1 MLPCFVRQE
10 GDLKKRAKI
19 DRIEVEAYKI
29 PTDRPESDGTY
40 CWDST
45 TIVVVH
51 LWGGGAKGLGYTYA
65 DAAAGTLIKDKLTSI
80 LLGRDPFDIPACWNS
95 LLSALRNLGVP
106 GISML
111 AISALD
117 CALWDLKAKLLD
129 LPLVDLIGAARDQVP
144 AYGSGG
150 FTSYSIKEL
159 QHQLAGWV
167 SAGIPRVKM
176 KIGTD
181 PKADPDRVRMAREAV
196 GPDTELFVD
205 ANGAYARKQALAM
218 AQQMS
223 GFGVSWFE
231 EPVVHLD
238 RAGLR
243 LLRDRVPA
251 GMEISAGEYG
261 FTLDYFQDLLREG
274 AVDVLQ
280 ADATRC
286 GITGFLQAAT
296 LCESYHLSLS
306 SHCAPSLHIH
316 PCCAAQPVRHLEYFH
331 DHVRI
336 ERMLFDGFIEPVQG
350 FLAPDRGR
358 PGLGLELREQEAR
371 HFRI

>member
-1 MLPCFVRQE
+1 MT
-10 GDLKKRAKI
+10 KRATVA
-19 DRIEVEAYKI
+19 RVEVEAYKI
-29 PTDRPESDGTY
+29 PTEAPESDGSFS
-40 CWDST
+40 WDST

-51 LWGGGAKGLGYTYA
+51 LYGGGAIGLGYSYA
-65 DAAAGTLIKDKLTSI
+65 DAAAARLIKDKLGAV
-80 LLGRDPFDIPACWNS
+80 LLGRDPYDIPSCWKS
-95 LLSALRNLGVP
+95 LLGAIRNLGEP

-111 AISALD
+111 AVSALD
-117 CALWDLKAKLLD
+117 SALWDLKAKLLG
-129 LPLVDLIGAARDQVP
+129 LPLVDLLGAAKPRVP

-159 QHQLAGWV
+159 QKQLAGWV
-167 SAGIPRVKM
+167 SSGIFQVKM
-176 KIGTD
+176 KVGSN
-181 PKADPDRVRMAREAV
+181 PKADPDRVMMAREAI
-196 GPDTELFVD
+196 GPCAELFVD
-205 ANGAYARKQALAM
+205 ANGAYARKQALEIAQEM
-218 AQQMS
+218 A
-223 GFGVSWFE
+223 GYRVSWFE
-231 EPVVHLD
+231 EPVLHHD

-243 LLRDRVPA
+243 LLRDRAPA
-251 GMEISAGEYG
+251 GMEIAAGEYG
-261 FTLDYFQDLLREG
+261 FTLGYFHDLLYDG

-296 LCESYHLSLS
+296 LCQSFQLPLS

-316 PCCAAQPVRHLEYFH
+316 PCCAAQSVRHLEYFH

-350 FLAPDRGR
+350 VLAPDRVR
-358 PGLGLELREQEAR
+358 PGLGLELRELEAR